1 MAASDRERVIAW
13 VGEELGTVRMWRVT
27 ILSGIG
33 LVLVIGLVVMLG
45 AVYASGSATIDD
57 LGVPLAILGLLVPI
71 LFGGVIY
78 GALGIRALRTHP
90 LLLAF
95 QATPHT
101 VSSMELTQNGGW
113 RGVRFTVASGE
124 TYTLWAAS
132 PTWAP
137 WVVEVLRR

>member
-33 LVLVIGLVVMLG
+33 LVLVLGLVGMLG
-45 AVYASGSATIDD
+45 AVYVSGSATLDD
-57 LGVPLAILGLLVPI
+57 LGVPLAILGLLLPI
-71 LFGGVIY
+71 LFGGAIY
-78 GALGIRALRTHP
+78 GALGVRALRTHP
-90 LLLAF
+90 LLLAL

-101 VSSMELTQNGGW
+101 ITNMELAQNGGW
-113 RGVRFTVASGE
+113 KGVRFTVASGE

-137 WVVEVLRR
+137 FVLETLKR

>member
-1 MAASDRERVIAW
+1 MAKSDRQRVLDW
-13 VGEELGTVRMWRVT
+13 VGEELGTVRMWKVL

-33 LVLVIGLVVMLG
+33 LVLVLGLVGMMG
-45 AVYASGSATIDD
+45 AIYVSGSATLDD

-71 LFGGVIY
+71 LFGGAIY
-78 GALGIRALRTHP
+78 GALGVRALRTHP
-90 LLLAF
+90 LLLAL

-101 VSSMELTQNGGW
+101 VTNTELAQNGGW
-113 RGVRFTVASGE
+113 KGVRFTVASGE

-137 WVVEVLRR
+137 WVVDHLRR